1 MPNSSRVSRSL
12 RVVLAPA
19 KDNDAT
25 RLHEAS
31 SKRGKGGLLAFVA
44 PSKGFTESEL
54 HDIAKAAH
62 QHLPMVRSRLEKMSS
77 PPQGQYIRVTKDAK
91 GFWQIC
97 VANIKI
103 NENVS
108 NAHSR
113 LIVLRMRPVA
123 IQRAPR
129 SLAEWSHATEVACR
143 RAKQALLVRDPSVTS
158 QEVLEADDLL
168 MQAEA
173 CLLRD
178 ILTTL

>member
-31 SKRGKGGLLAFVA
+31 SKRSKGSLLAFVA
-44 PSKGFTESEL
+44 PSKDFSESEL

-77 PPQGQYIRVTKDAK
+77 PPQGQYLRVTKDAK
-91 GFWQIC
+91 GFWQIG

-103 NENVS
+103 NESVS
-108 NAHSR
+108 SAHSR
-113 LIVLRMRPVA
+113 LVVLRMRPVA
-123 IQRAPR
+123 LQRVPKSR
-129 SLAEWSHATEVACR
+129 MEWSHAAEVACR
-143 RAKQALLVRDPSVTS
+143 RAKQALLVRDPSATPDD
-158 QEVLEADDLL
+158 VLEADDLL
-168 MQAEA
+168 IQAEA
-173 CLLRD
+173 NLLRE